1 MANGDKDDKKKKKKN
16 VRVLRPQGSGATT
29 SLGEVVEGVSEGT
42 RKFFTKT
49 VPAAG
54 KAVGTAGKAVGTA
67 GKAVGTA
74 TVEAFQPSVVP
85 TGPEVDFESNVR
97 ELTGD
102 KEDGENEKIKTELA
116 RSTAGGRPKDDSDDF
131 TPKPKFFGP
140 MGRSV
145 TGPASNIAP
154 YQQER
159 EEALR
164 LKAFPRERKQS
175 LSPDQQEAARNDL
188 AFDSDGDGILSASEQ
203 EDARAFQREERI
215 RGYKESTERNK
226 AKLAEIEARRLA
238 TAYDQ
243 RKLKEDTTPKP
254 VDVTAQVERLAE
266 QLDKKDQI
274 AKRRAKE
281 IEGLDVGGLREKDFA
296 SREAFVSAV
305 KERNDPNR
313 RPLGSGSSLRQT
325 PRELGRLSGAMNR
338 AGRRLIRKG
347 AAAQGF
353 AMFGQAEAQRL
364 NEGSAISTPERRA
377 REEEK
382 RRQRINLI
390 GATQQRMRDY
400 QNLRNQMGTSL

>member
-1 MANGDKDDKKKKKKN
+1 MANGDKDDKKKRN

-29 SLGEVVEGVSEGT
+29 SLGEVAEGT

-49 VPAAG
+49 VPA
-54 KAVGTAGKAVGTA
+54 A

-85 TGPEVDFESNVR
+85 TGPVVDFQYE
-97 ELTGD
+97 D
-102 KEDGENEKIKTELA
+102 KEEGDGETYEEVEADLT
-116 RSTAGGRPKDDSDDF
+116 RRTAGGRAKDDSDDF
-131 TPKPKFFGP
+131 TPKPKFFGS
-140 MGRSV
+140 MGESE
-145 TGPASNIAP
+145 TGSFSPDR
-154 YQQER
+154 QE
-159 EEALR
+159 AAR
-164 LKAFPRERKQS
+164 LKAFGPPRERKQS
-175 LSPDQQEAARNDL
+175 FSPERQEAARIKAFGDL
-188 AFDSDGDGILSASEQ
+188 AFDSDGDGRVSASERR
-203 EDARAFQREERI
+203 EGREERI

-338 AGRRLIRKG
+338 AGRRLINKG

-353 AMFGQAEAQRL
+353 AMFGKAATQRS
-364 NEGSAISTPERRA
+364 NEGSAISTPERLA
-377 REEEK
+377 REEEE

>member
-1 MANGDKDDKKKKKKN
+1 MANGDKDDKKKRN
-16 VRVLRPQGSGATT
+16 VRTLRPQGSGATT
-29 SLGEVVEGVSEGT
+29 SLGEVAEGT

-49 VPAAG
+49 VPA
-54 KAVGTAGKAVGTA
+54 A

-85 TGPEVDFESNVR
+85 TGPVVDFQSALR
-97 ELTGD
+97 ERTED
-102 KEDGENEKIKTELA
+102 KEDGETYEKIKTELD
-116 RSTAGGRPKDDSDDF
+116 RRTAGGRAKDDSDDF
-131 TPKPKFFGP
+131 TPKPKFFGS
-140 MGRSV
+140 MGESE
-145 TGPASNIAP
+145 TGRFSPER
-154 YQQER
+154 QE
-159 EEALR
+159 AAR
-164 LKAFPRERKQS
+164 LKAFGDP
-175 LSPDQQEAARNDL
+175 
-188 AFDSDGDGILSASEQ
+188 AFDSDGDERVSASERR
-203 EDARAFQREERI
+203 EGREERI

-325 PRELGRLSGAMNR
+325 PRELGRLSGAMDR
-338 AGRRLIRKG
+338 AGRKLIRKG

-353 AMFGQAEAQRL
+353 AMFGKAATQRSD
-364 NEGSAISTPERRA
+364 EGSAISTPERLA
-377 REEEK
+377 REEEE

>member
-1 MANGDKDDKKKKKKN
+1 
-16 VRVLRPQGSGATT
+16 
-29 SLGEVVEGVSEGT
+29 
-42 RKFFTKT
+42 
-49 VPAAG
+49 
-54 KAVGTAGKAVGTA
+54 
-67 GKAVGTA
+67 
-74 TVEAFQPSVVP
+74 
-85 TGPEVDFESNVR
+85 
-97 ELTGD
+97 
-102 KEDGENEKIKTELA
+102 
-116 RSTAGGRPKDDSDDF
+116 
-131 TPKPKFFGP
+131 

-325 PRELGRLSGAMNR
+325 PRELGRLSGAMDR
-338 AGRRLIRKG
+338 AGRKLIRKG

-353 AMFGQAEAQRL
+353 AMFGKAATQRS
-364 NEGSAISTPERRA
+364 NEGSAISTPERLA
-377 REEEK
+377 REEEE